1 MFARIIAKVETA
13 LEVAYYVACIPA
25 IIIAYCAITGTLP
38 TL

>member
-25 IIIAYCAITGTLP
+25 IIIAYCLITGGVP
-38 TL
+38 SA